1 MRALGAL
8 GALGPMK
15 PLKYR
20 IVSHP
25 RWSSSFSL
33 RIQIEDKLKLELQRG
48 HDTIRHFKYYKVLE
62 LPASPII
69 CTAEHKKTQT

>member
-33 RIQIEDKLKLELQRG
+33 RIQIEDKLKLELQQ
-48 HDTIRHFKYYKVLE
+48 
-62 LPASPII
+62 SPPHSDP
-69 CTAEHKKTQT
+69 TTM